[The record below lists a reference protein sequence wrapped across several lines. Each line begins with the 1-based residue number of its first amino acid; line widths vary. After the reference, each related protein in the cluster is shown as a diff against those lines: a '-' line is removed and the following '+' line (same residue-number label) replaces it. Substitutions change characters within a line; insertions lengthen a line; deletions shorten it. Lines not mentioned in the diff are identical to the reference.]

1 MPIEFAI
8 KILLILLQFKGLVFF
23 SWLQSVTVSIF
34 HVRHSVNYY
43 YEEDDDHIDDDNDDD
58 DDDLLMYLLFALSFP
73 PLLYIFWY
81 ISLSRHSLLS
91 LFAVVSSLFCST
103 L

>member
-58 DDDLLMYLLFALSFP
+58 DDDDGKNSNYESCFTSNSHEVQTVKLPSPSPLPHRLFF
-73 PLLYIFWY
+73 
-81 ISLSRHSLLS
+81 SRHSNR
-91 LFAVVSSLFCST
+91 
-103 L
+103 